1 VGIQTCR
8 SLPLRNDLLPG
19 FDDAVVVFEAW
30 MPLLLLRAMQA
41 LGFFMAPGAACTR
54 ADLAAVVVPA
64 YSRFSEEMLA
74 MLQRAGVPLS
84 VSDESCAHVFVAIDV
99 HHVCWGVCDNINRY
113 PSAVNFTECNDGQQ
127 ACSQS

>member
-1 VGIQTCR
+1 MVCIQTRR

-30 MPLLLLRAMQA
+30 MPLLLLRAVQA
-41 LGFFMAPGAACTR
+41 LGFFTTPGAACTR

-84 VSDESCAHVFVAIDV
+84 VSDESCAP
-99 HHVCWGVCDNINRY
+99 CLCCDRR
-113 PSAVNFTECNDGQQ
+113 PSCMLG
-127 ACSQS
+127 CL